1 MSMYVPEIKEEVSE
15 NAKMLVVEEDGKIYR
30 AGMPSGGS
38 YIVCVDAD
46 YKVTGDFV
54 EAEKCLLNG
63 GNVMLKRMSANGHFT
78 VNSLTRYFCNT
89 SGGDE
94 SNKSIEFSCGT
105 LFFPNNTTVWG

>member
-1 MSMYVPEIKEEVSE
+1 MSIYIPEIKKEVSAE
-15 NAKMLVVEEDGKIYR
+15 AKILVVEEDGKVV
-30 AGMPSGGS
+30 ATNMPNGGS

-46 YKVTGDFV
+46 YNVTGDFA

-63 GNVMLKRMSANGHFT
+63 GNVMLKRMVSDGRFT

-89 SGGDE
+89 DEGDE

-105 LFFPNNTTVWG
+105 LFFPDNTTYWD